1 MSAHTCCADTQT
13 GADIGGT
20 DGAFLE
26 QQRHH
31 SGACAPLGSF
41 ACRFH
46 NTSVTELWSAFQQG
60 HPGSPDPGGGYASVV
75 PTPTDDAEN
84 AGPPPARPV
93 GGVAGRVRGRTVRI
107 ARRIV
112 GIDGSSR
119 TDRVAVLHS
128 NEPER
133 PGLDAR
139 EVRDLTHIRRFG
151 AVGSAMMAIGA
162 LGAGAQPVLQN
173 PVQGVRVLGLFA
185 RALPAALTITMIGT
199 VIVVVAWLLLGR
211 LAIGSFGKDTSP
223 RRLSRSQLD
232 RTLALWILPL
242 CVAPPMF
249 SKDVYSYLA
258 QSEITARG
266 LDPYSIGPQAALG
279 VDDVLTRTVPNIWRE
294 TPAPYGPFFLWIG
307 RGITAVTGDDIVSGI
322 FLHRI
327 VALIGVA
334 LIVWAL
340 PRLAARCGVSSVAA
354 LWLGAANPLLLFHLV
369 AGIHNEAAML
379 GLMLAGLE
387 IAFRAVEST
396 TSLRGRVGVMLVAG
410 AAVIALSA
418 TIKIP
423 SILALGFVGM
433 ALARRWG
440 GRPIHVVKAASLL
453 GAVTLVVFLTVS
465 VLSGLGFGWLGTLN
479 TASAVRSWMS
489 LPTLLG
495 LGTGG
500 AGILLGIGDHTTAVL
515 SLTRPIASFVAGVII
530 LRMLVAVLLG
540 RLHPIGALGVSLGA
554 LVLLFPVVQPW
565 YLLWAVTPLAAWAT
579 RAAFRIPV
587 IAFSAFVSLIV
598 MPTGGEVQPFVIV
611 QAAVATVVTFGVIY
625 AGTRTLLPWRARS
638 GAATQESPSDAY
650 AGPS

>member
-1 MSAHTCCADTQT
+1 MVRRALGVD
-13 GADIGGT
+13 GT
-20 DGAFLE
+20 
-26 QQRHH
+26 
-31 SGACAPLGSF
+31 
-41 ACRFH
+41 
-46 NTSVTELWSAFQQG
+46 
-60 HPGSPDPGGGYASVV
+60 
-75 PTPTDDAEN
+75 
-84 AGPPPARPV
+84 
-93 GGVAGRVRGRTVRI
+93 
-107 ARRIV
+107 
-112 GIDGSSR
+112 SR
-119 TDRVAVLHS
+119 TDRVAYLHD

-133 PGLDAR
+133 PPLDAA
-139 EVRDLTHIRRFG
+139 EIRDLTRIRRFG
-151 AVGSAMMAIGA
+151 AVGAGMMALGA

-185 RALPAALTITMIGT
+185 RALPAALTVTLIGT
-199 VIVVVAWLLLGR
+199 VLVVVAWLLLGR
-211 LAIGSFGKDTSP
+211 LAIGSFGRGTSP

-266 LDPYSIGPQAALG
+266 LDPYEIGPQAALG
-279 VDDVLTRTVPNIWRE
+279 VDHVLTRTVPNIWRE

-307 RGITAVTGDDIVSGI
+307 RGITALTGDDIVSGI
-322 FLHRI
+322 FLHRA
-327 VALIGVA
+327 VALVGVA

-369 AGIHNEAAML
+369 AGIHNEALML

-387 IAFRAVEST
+387 LCFRGIDALDDVT
-396 TSLRGRVGVMLVAG
+396 RRRTGRALLLVG

-418 TIKIP
+418 TVKIP
-423 SILALGFVGM
+423 SLIALGFVGM
-433 ALARRWG
+433 ALAQRRG
-440 GRPIHVVKAASLL
+440 GRLRDVVRAAVVLGVVAAVVIVGVSL
-453 GAVTLVVFLTVS
+453 V
-465 VLSGLGFGWLGTLN
+465 SGLGFGWLGTLG
-479 TASAVRSWMS
+479 TANAVRSWMS

-495 LGTGG
+495 LATGG
-500 AGILLGIGDHTTAVL
+500 AGVLLGIGDHTTAVL
-515 SLTRPIASFVAGVII
+515 SLTRPIASAVAAVVIA
-530 LRMLVAVLLG
+530 RMLVATLLG
-540 RLHPIGALGVSLGA
+540 RLHPIGGLGVSIGA

-579 RAAFRIPV
+579 RPAFRVPV

-611 QAAVATVVTFGVIY
+611 QAALATVVTLGVVY
-625 AGTRTLLPWRARS
+625 AATRRSLPWRARTTTS
-638 GAATQESPSDAY
+638 DGAGTPPPQADAY